1 MDKKG
6 FHASSID
13 IINEI
18 DWNWDWSQTVQQ
30 RELGEGIYFC
40 IEEIENTAKEHSFIF
55 ANKIYY
61 YPLAVL
67 SADICIDDNSR
78 IVDFDNKQFKD
89 FVALLRKDTKKE
101 YTDQEIR
108 IMIVQKW
115 IKSRKI
121 DAVTGTLH
129 KRGVRSK
136 FMSLNALS
144 LIKRDTIRRENRYE

>member
-1 MDKKG
+1 MNKKG

-18 DWNWDWSQTVQQ
+18 DLNWDWSQTVQQ

-40 IEEIENTAKEHSFIF
+40 IEEIESIAKEHSLIF

-67 SADICIDDNSR
+67 SANICLDNSDR
-78 IVDFDNKQFKD
+78 VIDFNSEQFNDVVSLFQKD
-89 FVALLRKDTKKE
+89 KKK
-101 YTDQEIR
+101 YTDHEII
-108 IMIVQKW
+108 IMIVQKL
-115 IKSRKI
+115 IKDKKI

-129 KRGVRSK
+129 KKGVHSK
-136 FMSLNALS
+136 FMNLSSPS
-144 LIKRDTIRRENRYE
+144 LIKRNTIGRVSRYE